1 MVVDILY
8 FDSDLTFIITLRTLN
23 SPIAGMKTIQNLMK
37 RKGVSPVIATVILVA
52 VAITVSVAVA
62 YWMSGIAGQ
71 YTSFEKVEIQSAT
84 VTYITVNAT
93 HESQWQIVVDLK
105 NTGTKAATIISVF
118 VNDVEAGY
126 ALAPPAPAATG
137 ITAVLD
143 TTVAGDPLQILSG
156 ASGIVKVWI
165 VSGEILSA
173 GTTVN
178 VKIHSAGGMD
188 YPKLVQLT

>member
-1 MVVDILY
+1 MKAINQ
-8 FDSDLTFIITLRTLN
+8 LR
-23 SPIAGMKTIQNLMK
+23 K

-71 YTSFEKVEIQSAT
+71 YTAFEKVELQSAT
-84 VTYITVNAT
+84 VTFSAADAT
-93 HESQWQIVVDLK
+93 NEAHWAIVVDLK

-118 VNDVEAGY
+118 INDVEAIY
-126 ALAPPAPAATG
+126 ALDKPLLLATG
-137 ITAVLD
+137 TTAELD
-143 TTVAGDPLQILSG
+143 TTTAGDPLQILSG
-156 ASGIVKVWI
+156 ASDIVTVWI
-165 VSGEILSA
+165 VSGEVLSS